1 MSIVLGTNSHGK
13 RLDLSLDYAI
23 ESSAIIARK
32 GLGKTH
38 TAKCIIE
45 DLQAGHVQTVVIDP
59 LDVWW
64 GLRLAANGKGAGCD
78 VVIFGGEH
86 ADLPLTETMGVLLAD
101 LVVDREISAVFVLDH
116 LSKSAMRRFTA
127 DFCEHLYA
135 RKTKH
140 RTPLHIVIDECDIFI
155 PQKPPPEAYRCLGV
169 VDSMVRHGRSR
180 GLGSTVISQ
189 RPAIINKDVLT
200 QTECLITLGLTSPQ
214 DRKAVLEWIEAQ
226 ASVEQ
231 AKEFLTSLAGME
243 RGDAWVWSPSRF
255 KVFERIKVRAA
266 RTYDSSYTPTVGA
279 KRREAPKLSPVDLE
293 RIKGEM
299 ASVIEEQRENDPKA
313 LKARIKELEK
323 QVNAK
328 GNKRSVNQAELRELV
343 EEALHPIKVSLTT
356 AERERDEAAGAL
368 RKIRA
373 MCDASMPSI
382 ISDTSDDSMRPDSPR
397 HRKHVQE
404 IVDRGTRLGP
414 AEPRITAAEVK
425 QRAAAL
431 VGSDDTS
438 MKPSQRKILVVL
450 AQHYE
455 HHPGEALL
463 KSMLAVRAGYSLG
476 GTFDSLI
483 STLRTRNFVEAA
495 TAKGSLRITGEGLA
509 AIGDFERM
517 PMGAAL
523 REWWKQRLK
532 PSQCRI
538 LDALT
543 DTHLAKAHLAQRV
556 GYALGG
562 TFDSLLSTLRSKG
575 LITGERGEPL
585 DLHPDLKD

>member
-1 MSIVLGTNSHGK
+1 MNITLGTNSGGK
-13 RLDLSLDYAI
+13 RLELSLDYAI

-45 DLQAGHVQTVVIDP
+45 DLHAGHVQTVVIDP

-86 ADLPLTETMGVLLAD
+86 ADLPLTESMGTLLAD

-231 AKEFLTSLAGME
+231 AKEFLTSLASME

-323 QVNAK
+323 QANAK
-328 GNKRSVNQAELRELV
+328 GNQRSVNQAELRELV
-343 EEALHPIKVSLTT
+343 EEALEPINRTLRVAT
-356 AERERDEAAGAL
+356 AERDAAADSL
-368 RKIRA
+368 RKISA
-373 MCDASMPSI
+373 LCTAGMPSI
-382 ISDTSDDSMRPDSPR
+382 VADTSGSSMRPDSPR
-397 HRKHVQE
+397 HKKHIQE
-404 IVDRGTRLGP
+404 ILDRGVRLGP
-414 AEPRITAAEVK
+414 AEPRADRKEITRV
-425 QRAAAL
+425 AAAL
-431 VGSDDTS
+431 TDDDTA

-450 AQHYE
+450 AQHHE
-455 HHPGEALL
+455 HHYGEALL

-476 GTFDSLI
+476 GTFDSLL
-483 STLRTRNFVEAA
+483 STLRTRGFLETV

-509 AIGDFERM
+509 AIGDFEHM
-517 PMGAAL
+517 PLGSEL
-523 REWWKQRLK
+523 HDWWKKRLK
-532 PSQCRI
+532 PSQGKV
-538 LDALT
+538 LDALVAEPL
-543 DTHLAKAHLAQRV
+543 HKQQLAKAT

-562 TFDSLLSTLRSKG
+562 TFDSLLSTLRTKG
-575 LITGERGEPL
+575 LIVGERGEPL
-585 DLHPDLKD
+585 DLHTDLKD